1 MVGLTHHATKLQIFR
16 QTTQHPT
23 PKPNFAKIFPSIF
36 EGDNASDIA
45 KDPAE
50 RARCSEREVQPYFD
64 KLFKTIQEKT
74 DENGHVVLFQ
84 RVEGSSIGKEASER
98 EAAVF
103 VQTAGRCGN
112 YICGCAQ
119 FLLTL

>member
-1 MVGLTHHATKLQIFR
+1 MPNGDTPESARTNDNDANSGAKLQ
-16 QTTQHPT
+16 
-23 PKPNFAKIFPSIF
+23 KA
-36 EGDNASDIA
+36 GDNASDIA
-45 KDPAE
+45 KDSAASAKVE
-50 RARCSEREVQPYFD
+50 PYFD

-74 DENGHVVLFQ
+74 DENDNVVLFQ

-98 EAAVF
+98 EAASF
-103 VQTAGRCGN
+103 VLTAGRCGN